1 MSQSGSPLRPLHLS
15 RRERGERQP
24 AAGAKGLTWGK
35 GGRRKRSRARGAH
48 IAGAMKR
55 TLFVDGAGRFAS
67 EPAPGAAR
75 GRLAMRSPWYF
86 WDSALGREPLSPRYS
101 GLSLVARLLLGL
113 SFRAWAIAHRSAG
126 FLILWRAVVGGEAE
140 PWMREGV
147 LGGHARLGV
156 SSTGAA

>member
-1 MSQSGSPLRPLHLS
+1 MGKRGKTEAQSGA
-15 RRERGERQP
+15 RRSYRRGYEAHTFCGWGREIRL
-24 AAGAKGLTWGK
+24 GAC
-35 GGRRKRSRARGAH
+35 
-48 IAGAMKR
+48 
-55 TLFVDGAGRFAS
+55 AGRS
-67 EPAPGAAR
+67 ERAAR
-75 GRLAMRSPWYF
+75 NEITVVFF